1 MQLLRFKTVLIKQ
14 LTPVEIMDREPHK
27 SLTVCQSH
35 IRTLLDPPHR
45 KRKVCSLKG
54 CQKPASSR
62 RVNLKLSM
70 MLYKV
75 LKQHVPSQ
83 SRICWSHLKQANEGE
98 KAASEGHGIAKVNV
112 TELQNQE
119 IETAQLRETL
129 GEDALEM
136 AEVRSTA
143 KKVTQMEEKVGEQEY
158 SRDEAID
165 LGIKSK
171 EKALVKLFEEKN
183 SKGEEEKAK
192 SEQRLGEAELK
203 TKSWLQKHSPD
214 HVQPAALQDKLDQ
227 EQRENELD
235 QHRGVAEH
243 EAELRGEVKLVQLRA
258 EQGFPLK
265 QESPEGKGRKCET
278 AEMM

>member
-1 MQLLRFKTVLIKQ
+1 MSPL
-14 LTPVEIMDREPHK
+14 
-27 SLTVCQSH
+27 
-35 IRTLLDPPHR
+35 
-45 KRKVCSLKG
+45 KVT
-54 CQKPASSR
+54 
-62 RVNLKLSM
+62 
-70 MLYKV
+70 
-75 LKQHVPSQ
+75 
-83 SRICWSHLKQANEGE
+83 HLKQVNEGE

-112 TELQNQE
+112 TKLQNQE

-143 KKVTQMEEKVGEQEY
+143 KKVPQMEEKVGEQEY
-158 SRDEAID
+158 SRYEAIN
-165 LGIKSK
+165 LEIKNK
-171 EKALVKLFEEKN
+171 EEALVKLFEEKN
-183 SKGEEEKAK
+183 SKGEEEKAR

-203 TKSWLQKHSPD
+203 TKSWLHKHSPD

-265 QESPEGKGRKCET
+265 QDEDGGRKAKKQRMVKDWSEDGSQESEIESIPSQDSFLERNCQLEILCQLNRIFSSALPPFT
-278 AEMM
+278 PEVRQGSVQCMYCNV

>member
-1 MQLLRFKTVLIKQ
+1 MQLLQFKTVLIKQ
-14 LTPVEIMDREPHK
+14 LTPAEITDREPHK

-83 SRICWSHLKQANEGE
+83 SGICWSHLKQVNEGE

-129 GEDALEM
+129 GEVALKM

-165 LGIKSK
+165 LEIKSK
-171 EKALVKLFEEKN
+171 EEALVKLFEEKN
-183 SKGEEEKAK
+183 SKGEEKKAR

-203 TKSWLQKHSPD
+203 TKSWLHKHSPD

-227 EQRENELD
+227 EQRDLD

-243 EAELRGEVKLVQLRA
+243 EAELRGEVN
-258 EQGFPLK
+258 
-265 QESPEGKGRKCET
+265 
-278 AEMM
+278 

>member
-1 MQLLRFKTVLIKQ
+1 MKQ
-14 LTPVEIMDREPHK
+14 V
-27 SLTVCQSH
+27 
-35 IRTLLDPPHR
+35 
-45 KRKVCSLKG
+45 
-54 CQKPASSR
+54 
-62 RVNLKLSM
+62 
-70 MLYKV
+70 
-75 LKQHVPSQ
+75 
-83 SRICWSHLKQANEGE
+83 NEGE

-183 SKGEEEKAK
+183 SKG
-192 SEQRLGEAELK
+192 R
-203 TKSWLQKHSPD
+203 
-214 HVQPAALQDKLDQ
+214 
-227 EQRENELD
+227 R
-235 QHRGVAEH
+235 R
-243 EAELRGEVKLVQLRA
+243 
-258 EQGFPLK
+258 K
-265 QESPEGKGRKCET
+265 QEVSRDWGGRQS
-278 AEMM
+278 

>member
-1 MQLLRFKTVLIKQ
+1 MSPLKVGSAGHIWNKLMRGRRQRQKDMVLQKW
-14 LTPVEIMDREPHK
+14 MW
-27 SLTVCQSH
+27 QSC
-35 IRTLLDPPHR
+35 RT
-45 KRKVCSLKG
+45 KG
-54 CQKPASSR
+54 
-62 RVNLKLSM
+62 
-70 MLYKV
+70 
-75 LKQHVPSQ
+75 
-83 SRICWSHLKQANEGE
+83 
-98 KAASEGHGIAKVNV
+98 
-112 TELQNQE
+112 
-119 IETAQLRETL
+119 IETAQLLPETL
-129 GEDALEM
+129 VEDALEM

-171 EKALVKLFEEKN
+171 EKALVKLFEEKI
-183 SKGEEEKAK
+183 SKSEEEKAR

-203 TKSWLQKHSPD
+203 TKSWLHKHSPD

>member
-1 MQLLRFKTVLIKQ
+1 MSPLKVGSAGHIWNKLMRGRRQHQKDMVLQKW
-14 LTPVEIMDREPHK
+14 MW
-27 SLTVCQSH
+27 QSC
-35 IRTLLDPPHR
+35 RT
-45 KRKVCSLKG
+45 KG
-54 CQKPASSR
+54 
-62 RVNLKLSM
+62 
-70 MLYKV
+70 
-75 LKQHVPSQ
+75 
-83 SRICWSHLKQANEGE
+83 
-98 KAASEGHGIAKVNV
+98 
-112 TELQNQE
+112 
-119 IETAQLRETL
+119 IETAQLLPETL
-129 GEDALEM
+129 VEDALEM

>member
-1 MQLLRFKTVLIKQ
+1 M
-14 LTPVEIMDREPHK
+14 
-27 SLTVCQSH
+27 S
-35 IRTLLDPPHR
+35 
-45 KRKVCSLKG
+45 SLKVG
-54 CQKPASSR
+54 SAGHIWNKLMRGRRQHQKD
-62 RVNLKLSM
+62 M
-70 MLYKV
+70 V
-75 LKQHVPSQ
+75 LQKWMWQ
-83 SRICWSHLKQANEGE
+83 SCRTKG
-98 KAASEGHGIAKVNV
+98 
-112 TELQNQE
+112 
-119 IETAQLRETL
+119 IETAQLLPETL
-129 GEDALEM
+129 VEDALEM

-165 LGIKSK
+165 LKIKSK
-171 EKALVKLFEEKN
+171 EEALVKLFEEKI
-183 SKGEEEKAK
+183 SKSEEEKAR

-203 TKSWLQKHSPD
+203 TKSWLHKHSPD